1 MNFWGFP
8 AKEGYAPA
16 YLDVLERGFKEFFK
30 DGVKA
35 NPLKAE
41 YLLPTNIG
49 GLLRAGKYTVKVLE
63 TKDKWFG
70 VTYKEDKEAVVQSF
84 KKLLFVCEARAKLR
98 QIASGEVRIY
108 GATR

>member
-49 GLLRAGKYTVKVLE
+49 GLLRDGKVLIH
-63 TKDKWFG
+63 WGLVPLNF
-70 VTYKEDKEAVVQSF
+70 YKNMK
-84 KKLLFVCEARAKLR
+84 R
-98 QIASGEVRIY
+98 Y
-108 GATR
+108 